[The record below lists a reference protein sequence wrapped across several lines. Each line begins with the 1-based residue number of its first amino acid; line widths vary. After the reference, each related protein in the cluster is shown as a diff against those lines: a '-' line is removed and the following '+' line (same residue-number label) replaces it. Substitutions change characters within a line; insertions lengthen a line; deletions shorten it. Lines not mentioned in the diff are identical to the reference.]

1 MSSWL
6 VQIKDAGDALTFQYP
21 YKFDKVLQTFLTTTT
36 AITTIDEIL
45 PSIK

>member
-6 VQIKDAGDALTFQYP
+6 VQINDAGHALTSQYP
-21 YKFDKVLQTFLTTTT
+21 YKFDKVLQNFLQLQLQQQQL
-36 AITTIDEIL
+36 DEIL